1 MKKREM
7 KSSRFQQQK
16 KFGFDRSIFSLLKH
30 RNFPPDFYS
39 NSQLVLISWT
49 ALEVELTQK
58 KKKFSRLIVY
68 KLNMLFILLN
78 EIFLRLFYDI
88 FQKK

>member
-16 KFGFDRSIFSLLKH
+16 NSVSIDRFSLLKH

-49 ALEVELTQK
+49 ALEVELTHK
-58 KKKFSRLIVY
+58 KNNFSRLIVY
-68 KLNMLFILLN
+68 KLNMLFFLLN